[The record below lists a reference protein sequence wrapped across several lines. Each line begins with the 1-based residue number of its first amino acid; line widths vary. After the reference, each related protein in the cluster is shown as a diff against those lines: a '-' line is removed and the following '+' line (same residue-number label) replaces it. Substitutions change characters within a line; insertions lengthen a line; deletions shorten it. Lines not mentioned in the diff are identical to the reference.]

1 MNYLIRLPEYLIG
14 LRYNVKAAEK
24 WFPDW
29 ELRLYIDKSVQNNL
43 VLKSFVQ
50 KIATS
55 SKTHPIQLIQC
66 RDGLNPMVERY
77 RPLVDQTIDVCI
89 TRDVDSILSKS
100 DMEKVESWLMDDNS
114 DVLRYREH
122 KQSENGGMGGGIG
135 IKVKCQALKD
145 MKPLCQPI

>member
-1 MNYLIRLPEYLIG
+1 M
-14 LRYNVKAAEK
+14 
-24 WFPDW
+24 
-29 ELRLYIDKSVQNNL
+29 
-43 VLKSFVQ
+43 
-50 KIATS
+50 
-55 SKTHPIQLIQC
+55 IQC

-122 KQSENGGMGGGIG
+122 KMTY
-135 IKVKCQALKD
+135 
-145 MKPLCQPI
+145 